1 MRLLFTL
8 LAALLASVF
17 IGWLL
22 QRVPGQLIIVYGEWT
37 LQASL
42 AAFII
47 GLLAL
52 LLLFFFLARLTR
64 AAPRLPSLSLG
75 RWAERRRRR
84 RSARAATQRQ
94 ANAERLTRCVERL
107 RQAGEE
113 RPALEQAWRAVPGRL
128 KRDSRLLRAYVTERL
143 RHEDQEDCEGLLRR
157 ALRKKWDPELAR
169 LFGLVNGKDL
179 KRQLDFAEKRLSQF
193 PADAAL
199 LLTLGRLCKK
209 NRLWGK
215 ARTYLTQSLE
225 AQASPEACLELAA
238 LLEQQGAN
246 AEAAR
251 HYRQGLNAA
260 VKQRLDA
267 GPDSSAG

>member
-8 LAALLASVF
+8 LAALLASVLL
-17 IGWLL
+17 GWLL

-37 LQASL
+37 LQTSL
-42 AAFII
+42 AVLVA
-47 GLLAL
+47 GALAL

-64 AAPRLPSLSLG
+64 KLPRLPSIEPG
-75 RWAERRRRR
+75 RWAEDRRRR
-84 RSARAATQRQ
+84 RSARAAAQRR

-107 RQAGEE
+107 RQAGGE

-143 RHEDQEDCEGLLRR
+143 RHEDQEDCEGLLRH
-157 ALRKKWDPELAR
+157 ALRKKWDPELTR
-169 LFGLVNGKDL
+169 LFGLVDGKDL
-179 KRQLDFAEKRLSQF
+179 KRQLDFAEKHLARF
-193 PADAAL
+193 PEDAAL

-215 ARTYLTQSLE
+215 ARAYLTQSLD
-225 AQASPEACLELAA
+225 AQASPEASLELAT
-238 LLEQQGAN
+238 LLEQQGAS

-260 VKQRLDA
+260 VECRLEA
-267 GPDSSAG
+267 GPDSSGG